1 MAYFNA
7 QIQVFTNEKSTVP
20 YNIEQTNI
28 GGGFDSSSGVF
39 KAPSAGV
46 YMFTVSGIAST
57 LYTKIYLVL
66 NGSKSSSS
74 HAEIKYGTFAMQ
86 QLLNLNAGDRVS
98 VFLERGGVG
107 ATDDIYNHFTGI
119 QLQ

>member
-1 MAYFNA
+1 MEIFLLLSNRFDNFL
-7 QIQVFTNEKSTVP
+7 IDFGRVRTL
-20 YNIEQTNI
+20 
-28 GGGFDSSSGVF
+28 DSSSGVF

-66 NGSKSSSS
+66 NGSKSSCS

-86 QLLNLNAGDRVS
+86 QLLNLNSGDRVS